1 MIKQLGGIT
10 MFKQEEIRMI
20 RNQSR
25 QTEEAGTV
33 SPELL
38 DFMYEEK
45 LFKLFV
51 PEELGGRMLP
61 LPEALRFF
69 QQASR
74 IDGNFGWLITIG
86 SGGGMFVPNIQTQ
99 WAQPL
104 FSPKE
109 AVLAG
114 SGHPNGVA
122 AKVDGGYR
130 VKGEWKYCSGAPYAA
145 FFTANA
151 LVEGDQSVRSFVF
164 MPEQVEIIRDWQAFG
179 LKGTGSHSIKVQ
191 EAFVPEDR
199 AFSLLEQQNE
209 WRGPVHSFPFVPFS
223 IASFASVCLGIGEH
237 FFEEAKSLAE
247 KYRDNGSV
255 EERDRY
261 PFVQAQ
267 ITQQEQKVAE
277 AIEGFHQK
285 GDSLWAVH
293 AGGKEMA
300 EADLQDYMDTSKRAA
315 GTVIQTADALIRLFG
330 MEAIMESSTINRIW
344 RDLHTAGQHA
354 FLKLS

>member
-1 MIKQLGGIT
+1 

-25 QTEEAGTV
+25 QTEEAGIV
-33 SPELL
+33 SPKLL
-38 DFMYEEK
+38 DFIYEEK

-61 LPEALRFF
+61 LPEALRVF

-74 IDGNFGWLITIG
+74 IDGNFGWLVTIG

-122 AKVDGGYR
+122 AKVQGGYR
-130 VKGEWKYCSGAPYAA
+130 IKGEWKYCSGAPYAA

-151 LVEGDQSVRSFVF
+151 VVEGDQSVRSFVF

-191 EAFVPEDR
+191 EAFVPEDKT
-199 AFSLLEQQNE
+199 FSLFEQQND
-209 WRGPVHSFPFVPFS
+209 WSGLVHSFPFLPFS

-237 FFEEAKSLAE
+237 FFEEAESLAE
-247 KYRDNGSV
+247 KYRNNRSV
-255 EERDRY
+255 EELDRY
-261 PFVQAQ
+261 PFVRAQ
-267 ITQQEQKVAE
+267 VKQQEQKVAE
-277 AIEGFHQK
+277 VTESFYRK
-285 GDSLWAVH
+285 GDSLWSSH
-293 AGGKEMA
+293 AAGKEMA
-300 EADLQDYMDTSKRAA
+300 EADLQDYMETSKQAA
-315 GTVIQTADALIRLFG
+315 GTVIQAADSLIRLFG
-330 MEAIMESSTINRIW
+330 MEAIMETTAINRIW

-354 FLKLS
+354 FLKPSL

>member
-1 MIKQLGGIT
+1 MITQLGEIT

-33 SPELL
+33 SSELL
-38 DFMYEEK
+38 DFMYEKK

-61 LPEALRFF
+61 LPEALRVF

-74 IDGNFGWLITIG
+74 IDGNFGWLVTIG

-99 WAQPL
+99 WAKAL

-122 AKVDGGYR
+122 EKVDGGYR
-130 VKGEWKYCSGAPYAA
+130 VTGEWKYCSGASYAA

-151 LVEGDQSVRSFVF
+151 VVESDQSVHSFVF
-164 MPEQVEIIRDWQAFG
+164 MPQQVEIIRDWQAFG
-179 LKGTGSHSIKVQ
+179 LKGTGSHSIRVQ

-199 AFSLLEQQNE
+199 TFRLLDQQND
-209 WRGPVHSFPFVPFS
+209 WSGAVHSFPFLPFS
-223 IASFASVCLGIGEH
+223 IASFAAVCLGIGEH
-237 FFEEAKSLAE
+237 FFEEVESLMD
-247 KYRDNGSV
+247 KYRDNGFD
-255 EERDRY
+255 EESDRY
-261 PFVQAQ
+261 HFIRAQ
-267 ITQQEQKVAE
+267 VKQQERKVAE
-277 AIEGFHQK
+277 AMEGFHQK
-285 GDSLWAVH
+285 GDSLWSIH
-293 AGGKEMA
+293 ADGNDLA
-300 EADLQDYMDTSKRAA
+300 EAELQEYMETSKRAA
-315 GTVIQTADALIRLFG
+315 GTVIQATDLLIRLFG
-330 MEAIMESSTINRIW
+330 MEAVMENSAINRIW

-354 FLKLS
+354 FLKPS